1 MQTGGTLASLSSFTS
16 PWAETVLSEKAE
28 RKKVYVNFG
37 PQQQLFSN
45 LASLSGPQLF
55 GQRLLSTSQTM
66 QADSAVALQSG

>member
-16 PWAETVLSEKAE
+16 PWAETVLSEKE